1 MNNDDIGYLSGE
13 DISEEVSEE
22 ITTTSEEVSEESS
35 EEVTTTSE
43 EISEESSEENTTTS
57 EEVPEEET
65 TTLVNDNSD
74 VIALLEEQNVLL
86 SSTYDMQVF
95 IFIVL
100 LFILFRT
107 YVLHIFDMIRSMG
120 KE

>member
-1 MNNDDIGYLSGE
+1 MNNDDMNYLYGN
-13 DISEEVSEE
+13 SEEV
-22 ITTTSEEVSEESS
+22 TTTSEETS

-43 EISEESSEENTTTS
+43 EITEEIS
-57 EEVPEEET
+57 EEVT
-65 TTLVNDNSD
+65 TVIDNSEI
-74 VIALLEEQNVLL
+74 VTLLESQNLL
-86 SSTYDMQVF
+86 LMNLYDVSLY

-107 YVLHIFDMIRSMG
+107 YVLHIFDMIRNMG

>member
-43 EISEESSEENTTTS
+43 EEL
-57 EEVPEEET
+57 EEEIT
-65 TTLVNDNSD
+65 ILVSDNSD
-74 VIALLEEQNVLL
+74 VIALLEEQNALF
-86 SSTYDMQVF
+86 SSIYDIQVF

>member
-43 EISEESSEENTTTS
+43 E
-57 EEVPEEET
+57 ET
-65 TTLVNDNSD
+65 TTLVSDNSD
-74 VIALLEEQNVLL
+74 VVALLEEQNALL
-86 SSTYDMQVF
+86 SSTYDMQLY

-107 YVLHIFDMIRSMG
+107 YVLHIYDMIRSMG